1 MKPTTGSTVDR
12 TGIEADT
19 GMTQRLTYE
28 DEGGQPKGGLA
39 ASQDMA
45 TRLSTTARKLR
56 FSTSNR
62 SALYKAVGLRPR
74 LSERLFTIAFVLVT
88 IFYLIVPNVLSI
100 FYFGYLASDQ
110 YQTEARFTVRSS
122 TPAIGKDQMA
132 KVTGIPKAKIVQ
144 DTQMVT
150 NYIMSRDMLELLE
163 EEVGLQA
170 IYSDPAIDIWARL
183 PEDATIEDRLDY
195 WEDMVSTSIN
205 PSSGIVTVKVKA
217 FTPETSYQILN
228 KVISTSETMVN
239 RANDRMWSDITATTQ
254 VNLDAATV
262 QLRKAR
268 EKLQTA
274 RNRSGVLTVEG
285 SSLILSNLISTV
297 EGERLKLQQRYDS
310 QIVSLS
316 KDAPQIRVLL
326 RDIRSKEEQVTQLRE
341 QLAGEAAQ
349 NGNLADVSLDFSQ
362 LQLAESLAVQQFAS
376 SVKAF
381 EQVQFTSRQ
390 QLLYLDAFLK
400 PRPPEEAEYPKRIL
414 WIVGIG
420 LASLFLWGS
429 TLGLLSLLRNHISH

>member
-1 MKPTTGSTVDR
+1 
-12 TGIEADT
+12 
-19 GMTQRLTYE
+19 MTERLTYE
-28 DEGGQPKGGLA
+28 DEESQGKGGLV

-45 TRLSTTARKLR
+45 TRLSATARKLR

-62 SALYKAVGLRPR
+62 SALYKVVGLRPR
-74 LSERLFTIAFVLVT
+74 LSERLFTVAIVLVT
-88 IFYLIVPNVLSI
+88 VFYLVVPNALSI

-150 NYIMSRDMLELLE
+150 NYIESRDMLELLE
-163 EEVGLQA
+163 EELDLRA

-183 PEDATIEDRLDY
+183 PDDASIEDRLDY
-195 WEDMVSTSIN
+195 WQDMVSTAIN
-205 PSSGIVTVKVKA
+205 PSSGIVTVTVRA
-217 FTPETSYQILN
+217 FTPETSYSILD
-228 KVISTSETMVN
+228 KVVSASETMVN
-239 RANDRMWSDITATTQ
+239 RVNDRMWSDITATTRT
-254 VNLDAATV
+254 NLDAATA

-268 EKLQTA
+268 EELQAA
-274 RNRSGVLTVEG
+274 RNRTGVLTVEG
-285 SSLILSNLISTV
+285 SSQILSNLISTV

-310 QIVSLS
+310 QIVTVS
-316 KDAPQIRVLL
+316 KNAPQMRVLL
-326 RDIRSKEEQVTQLRE
+326 RDIRSKEEQVAQLRA
-341 QLAGEAAQ
+341 QLAGEAAK
-349 NGNLADVSLDFSQ
+349 NANLADVLLDFSQ
-362 LQLAESLAVQQFAS
+362 LQLAESLAVQQFSS

-400 PRPPEEAEYPKRIL
+400 PRLPEEAEYPRRTL

-420 LASLFLWGS
+420 VASLFLWGA
-429 TLGLLSLLRNHISH
+429 TLGLLSILRNHISH

>member
-1 MKPTTGSTVDR
+1 
-12 TGIEADT
+12 
-19 GMTQRLTYE
+19 MTEQLAYD
-28 DEGGQPKGGLA
+28 DEGRQEKGGLA

-74 LSERLFTIAFVLVT
+74 LSERLFTVAIVLVT
-88 IFYLIVPNVLSI
+88 FFYLVAPNVLSI

-122 TPAIGKDQMA
+122 TPALGKDQMA

-150 NYIMSRDMLELLE
+150 NYIESRDMLQLLE

-170 IYSDPAIDIWARL
+170 IYSDPGIDIWARL
-183 PEDATIEDRLDY
+183 PDDATIEDRLDY

-217 FTPETSYQILN
+217 FAAETSYKILD
-228 KVISTSETMVN
+228 KVISASETMIN
-239 RANDRMWSDITATTQ
+239 RANDRMWSDLTATTQ
-254 VNLDAATV
+254 ANLDAATA

-268 EKLQTA
+268 EELQAA

-310 QIVSLS
+310 QSGSVS
-316 KDAPQIRVLL
+316 KDAPQMRVLL
-326 RDIRSKEEQVTQLRE
+326 RDIRSKEEQVAQLRA
-341 QLAGEAAQ
+341 QLAGETVK
-349 NGNLADVSLDFSQ
+349 NENLADISLDFSQ

-400 PRPPEEAEYPKRIL
+400 PRPPEEAEYPKRML
-414 WIVGIG
+414 WIIGIG
-420 LASLFLWGS
+420 VASLFLWGS